1 METSNF
7 SVIIAGFILCV
18 HIWSD
23 MLILVLILQGP
34 QQPLVQNKLAQPLA
48 RPRQNKQAQPL
59 ARLRRQRQV
68 QWNHPRPRQ
77 VR

>member
-1 METSNF
+1 MC
-7 SVIIAGFILCV
+7 AY
-18 HIWSD
+18 

-34 QQPLVQNKLAQPLA
+34 QQPLVQNKQTQPLA
-48 RPRQNKQAQPL
+48 RPRQNKQAQSL